1 MIFERTILSDLSM
14 LDGLTADVQAFLAAH
29 VEDDDLAFRAA
40 LVTSE
45 AVMNAIEHG
54 NALDATRQTH
64 VRLDAD
70 RPGRIVVSVADE
82 GEGFD
87 PGALPDP
94 LRSDALLAEGGRG
107 VFLMRE
113 LSDDLTFSDG
123 GRRVVLTLS
132 SRP

>member
-1 MIFERTILSDLSM
+1 MGARARRFAVPMIFDRTIPSDLSM

-29 VEDDDLAFRAA
+29 VEDEDLAFRTA

-70 RPGRIVVSVADE
+70 RPG
-82 GEGFD
+82 
-87 PGALPDP
+87 
-94 LRSDALLAEGGRG
+94 
-107 VFLMRE
+107 
-113 LSDDLTFSDG
+113 
-123 GRRVVLTLS
+123 
-132 SRP
+132 